1 VRVEL
6 AHVEMGWAGV
16 QLAETVLV
24 TTGGARALN
33 RSSRRLIILD

>member
-1 VRVEL
+1 
-6 AHVEMGWAGV
+6 MGWAGV
-16 QLAETVLV
+16 QVAETVLV